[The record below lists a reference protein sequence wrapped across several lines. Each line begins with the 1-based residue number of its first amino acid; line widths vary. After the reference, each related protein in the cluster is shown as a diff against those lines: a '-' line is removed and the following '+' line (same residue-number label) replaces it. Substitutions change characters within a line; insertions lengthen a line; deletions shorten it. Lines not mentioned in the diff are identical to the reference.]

1 MNGKAY
7 PDGVGKNKKEAKQD
21 AAKNA
26 LKGLLE
32 EVVDPV
38 RMFYHFLDLLPAY
51 IFI

>member
-26 LKGLLE
+26 LTGLSE
-32 EVVDPV
+32 EVVDSV
-38 RMFYHFLDLLPAY
+38 RLFYCFIDLLPV
-51 IFI
+51 